1 MLSLASIAVA
11 GVSPPWRPAT
21 VRDLHSE
28 YGNIFKHG
36 NRNAASHLW
45 VSFILQ
51 RASQLAP
58 SKLEEMFTGFCAV
71 SGSPTRPSDYT
82 RYRLTLPRV
91 DGGGLV
97 SGFMY
102 YCCWPCV
109 CDTQDF
115 IRVDTANVTLAG
127 GEVRRYYWAVVGNP
141 CDDPPKLRE
150 PFVQPFYG
158 RGETTLER
166 EAAEVRCDADG
177 RLIGA
182 SLSDHGFPIIS
193 MFFGAAPATA
203 EQASRAA
210 VAADGSAASAV
221 AAAPIAPEP
230 GRVSRS
236 EDGVSFQDE
245 GEYGPMCREREA
257 NGFNSGMGEIFR
269 KVASISPVAI
279 SPRLLADAPQTAE
292 QTTEAVEP
300 AGSGAGAA
308 AEAAEEKGSCPQA
321 EVR

>member
-1 MLSLASIAVA
+1 MLALALLAFCSVATLASAQTGGAGQVA
-11 GVSPPWRPAT
+11 YWNGVT

-82 RYRLTLPRV
+82 RYRLTLPLV

-115 IRVDTANVTLAG
+115 IRVDTANVTL
-127 GEVRRYYWAVVGNP
+127 
-141 CDDPPKLRE
+141 
-150 PFVQPFYG
+150 
-158 RGETTLER
+158 
-166 EAAEVRCDADG
+166 
-177 RLIGA
+177 
-182 SLSDHGFPIIS
+182 
-193 MFFGAAPATA
+193 
-203 EQASRAA
+203 
-210 VAADGSAASAV
+210 
-221 AAAPIAPEP
+221 
-230 GRVSRS
+230 
-236 EDGVSFQDE
+236 
-245 GEYGPMCREREA
+245 
-257 NGFNSGMGEIFR
+257 
-269 KVASISPVAI
+269 
-279 SPRLLADAPQTAE
+279 
-292 QTTEAVEP
+292 
-300 AGSGAGAA
+300 
-308 AEAAEEKGSCPQA
+308 
-321 EVR
+321 

>member
-1 MLSLASIAVA
+1 MSRRPPIAMLSLASIAVA

-158 RGETTLER
+158 RGETSGHP
-166 EAAEVRCDADG
+166 VR
-177 RLIGA
+177 R
-182 SLSDHGFPIIS
+182 
-193 MFFGAAPATA
+193 GAAPSSSLLGALLLRRDDA
-203 EQASRAA
+203 RARGGRGA
-210 VAADGSAASAV
+210 VRCGRQVDRRFPLRPRHEMNRDG
-221 AAAPIAPEP
+221 PRWTEI
-230 GRVSRS
+230 GR
-236 EDGVSFQDE
+236 DE
-245 GEYGPMCREREA
+245 
-257 NGFNSGMGEIFR
+257 
-269 KVASISPVAI
+269 
-279 SPRLLADAPQTAE
+279 PRL
-292 QTTEAVEP
+292 VEMNRDWP
-300 AGSGAGAA
+300 
-308 AEAAEEKGSCPQA
+308 
-321 EVR
+321 R

>member
-1 MLSLASIAVA
+1 MHTFMSRRPPIAMLSLASIAVA

-127 GEVRRYYWAVVGNP
+127 GEARLLSSPLSAAASLSSASRRSTLGGGERRQPNPPPSLALQGPPLLLGGGRQPVRRPAQAARA
-141 CDDPPKLRE
+141 LR
-150 PFVQPFYG
+150 
-158 RGETTLER
+158 
-166 EAAEVRCDADG
+166 AALLRPRRD
-177 RLIGA
+177 IGA
-182 SLSDHGFPIIS
+182 SG
-193 MFFGAAPATA
+193 
-203 EQASRAA
+203 
-210 VAADGSAASAV
+210 
-221 AAAPIAPEP
+221 
-230 GRVSRS
+230 
-236 EDGVSFQDE
+236 
-245 GEYGPMCREREA
+245 
-257 NGFNSGMGEIFR
+257 
-269 KVASISPVAI
+269 
-279 SPRLLADAPQTAE
+279 
-292 QTTEAVEP
+292 
-300 AGSGAGAA
+300 
-308 AEAAEEKGSCPQA
+308 
-321 EVR
+321 

>member
-1 MLSLASIAVA
+1 MCQTGNDLRDVLR
-11 GVSPPWRPAT
+11 SPPWRPAT

-115 IRVDTANVTLAG
+115 IRADTKTITT
-127 GEVRRYYWAVVGNP
+127 
-141 CDDPPKLRE
+141 KT
-150 PFVQPFYG
+150 
-158 RGETTLER
+158 ETRVAHFGIDVSPLI
-166 EAAEVRCDADG
+166 DFADC
-177 RLIGA
+177 
-182 SLSDHGFPIIS
+182 SLHSL
-193 MFFGAAPATA
+193 
-203 EQASRAA
+203 
-210 VAADGSAASAV
+210 V
-221 AAAPIAPEP
+221 
-230 GRVSRS
+230 
-236 EDGVSFQDE
+236 
-245 GEYGPMCREREA
+245 
-257 NGFNSGMGEIFR
+257 
-269 KVASISPVAI
+269 
-279 SPRLLADAPQTAE
+279 
-292 QTTEAVEP
+292 
-300 AGSGAGAA
+300 
-308 AEAAEEKGSCPQA
+308 
-321 EVR
+321 